1 MSIGDIIIL
10 LGVAVWA
17 VIAVKRG
24 WKNRK
29 RGCGGDCGSCS
40 GGCNKEN
47 KPGRKMLCRFS
58 SRRACC

>member
-1 MSIGDIIIL
+1 MSIGDIVIL

-29 RGCGGDCGSCS
+29 LS
-40 GGCNKEN
+40 
-47 KPGRKMLCRFS
+47 LIHI
-58 SRRACC
+58 

>member
-1 MSIGDIIIL
+1 MSIGDIVIL

-29 RGCGGDCGSCS
+29 RSCGGDCGSCS
-40 GGCNKEN
+40 CGCDKEN
-47 KPGRKMLCRFS
+47 KP
-58 SRRACC
+58 

>member
-1 MSIGDIIIL
+1 MSIGDIVIL

-29 RGCGGDCGSCS
+29 RGCSGDLY
-40 GGCNKEN
+40 
-47 KPGRKMLCRFS
+47 P
-58 SRRACC
+58 RRAGYADV

>member
-1 MSIGDIIIL
+1 MSIGDIVIL

-29 RGCGGDCGSCS
+29 RGCGGDFGSGS
-40 GGCNKEN
+40 GGCNKES
-47 KPGRKMLCRFS
+47 KP
-58 SRRACC
+58 

>member
-1 MSIGDIIIL
+1 MSIGDIVIL

-29 RGCGGDCGSCS
+29 RRGCGGDCGSCS
-40 GGCNKEN
+40 GGCDKEN
-47 KPGRKMLCRFS
+47 KP
-58 SRRACC
+58 

>member
-1 MSIGDIIIL
+1 MSIGDIVIL

-29 RGCGGDCGSCS
+29 RGCGGDCGRCS
-40 GGCNKEN
+40 GGCDKEN
-47 KPGRKMLCRFS
+47 RP
-58 SRRACC
+58 